1 MVGLYEFKMMPLA
14 AQAEYIW
21 DNGKFLATRRAG
33 RFTINLY
40 YLGSY
45 FAEVMYAADNLNE
58 IADIRTFISKRNLGS
73 YNVDID
79 LDTL

>member
-1 MVGLYEFKMMPLA
+1 MLGLYDFKMLPLA

-33 RFTINLY
+33 RFTVNLY

-45 FAEVMYAADNLNE
+45 FAEVMYEADNLNE
-58 IADIRTFISKRNLGS
+58 IADIRTFISKRNLSS
-73 YNVDID
+73 YNIDID
-79 LDTL
+79 PDKL